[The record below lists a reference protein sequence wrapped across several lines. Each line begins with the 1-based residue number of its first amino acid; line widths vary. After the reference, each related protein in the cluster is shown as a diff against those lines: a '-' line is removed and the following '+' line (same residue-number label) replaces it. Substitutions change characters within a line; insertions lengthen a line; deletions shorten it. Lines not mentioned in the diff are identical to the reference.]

1 MILVTESPVVTLVN
15 AILLS
20 AVKKAAREVAIYG
33 TSERDCVVE
42 LITGDIVHEEMRPQ
56 RNLLAPI
63 VRRLAIMANLPTYP
77 KGMGAEGMIHVIIG
91 DDRHAYFALYVEGH
105 GDEMAARL
113 RLLPPE
119 EAPATAA

>member
-1 MILVTESPVVTLVN
+1 MIVVAESSVVTLVN

-56 RNLLAPI
+56 RSLLAPI

-77 KGMGAEGMIHVIIG
+77 KGMGAEGMIHVLIG
-91 DDRHAYFALYVEGH
+91 DEGHAYFALYVEGH

-113 RLLPPE
+113 RVLPPD
-119 EAPATAA
+119 EAPVS